1 MAHNSGNRPSLGVF
15 SQLTRRRLVQNG
27 VLGAGALAAGSL
39 GIPRAA
45 RAADEIIFWATG
57 TLDIGDAGWKI
68 IANDSGVKVQFT
80 DNGNDPGPVVARLAA
95 GNANDIFD
103 IGGLQGGSE
112 KELARRGLIAPW
124 DLSQIPNYASLWQ
137 WAKDIPYLTYE
148 GKAYGIP
155 TVINADSIIALR
167 DKAGNVDS
175 YDAIFD
181 PRLKGKTAMEDA
193 WINSVIF
200 TAIYLKSSENA
211 KIAEP
216 GNLTADELGLVME
229 FLIKHKR
236 DGQFRTFWNGWEQGL
251 QLVANQEVWVMTGW
265 EPIVYAARMRGVD
278 CYYAVPKEGYEG
290 WGNNAILLKGAVNR
304 GRWKAAHQLVNALLS
319 GFYGCKLGM
328 LRGYVVP
335 TDNNVAYATANS
347 SAFDPAS
354 VRELAEHVKQKF
366 AGKVYWQNTRPDNFQ
381 LYETW
386 WQRLRNA

>member
-175 YDAIFD
+175 YGAIFD

>member
-1 MAHNSGNRPSLGVF
+1 MAHNSGNGASLGGF

-27 VLGAGALAAGSL
+27 VFGAGALAAGSCGL
-39 GIPRAA
+39 LRTA
-45 RAADEIIFWATG
+45 RAADEINFWATG
-57 TLDIGDAGWKI
+57 TLDIGDDGWKI

-95 GNANDIFD
+95 G
-103 IGGLQGGSE
+103 SE
-112 KELARRGLIAPW
+112 KELARRRLIAPW

-148 GKAYGIP
+148 GKLYGIP

-167 DKAGNVDS
+167 DKAGSVDS
-175 YDAIFD
+175 YGVIFD
-181 PRLKGKTAMEDA
+181 PKLKGKTAMEDA

-200 TAIYLKSSENA
+200 TAIYLKNSENA
-211 KIAEP
+211 KITEP

-236 DGQFRTFWNGWEQGL
+236 AGQFRTFWNGWEQGL
-251 QLVANQEVWVMTGW
+251 QLIANQEVWVMTGW
-265 EPIVYAARMRGVD
+265 EPIVYAARTRGVD
-278 CYYAVPKEGYEG
+278 CYYAVPKEGYEA
-290 WGNNAILLKGAVNR
+290 WGNNSILLNGAVNR
-304 GRWKAAHQLVNALLS
+304 GRSKAAHQLVNALLS

-335 TDNNVAYATANS
+335 TDNNVAYATANPNP
-347 SAFDPAS
+347 FDPAS

>member
-1 MAHNSGNRPSLGVF
+1 VTHNSWNNPLVGIR
-15 SQLTRRRLVQNG
+15 SQLTRRQLAQG
-27 VLGAGALAAGSL
+27 AALGASALALGTL
-39 GIPRAA
+39 GIQRAA
-45 RAADEIIFWATG
+45 RAADEINFWATG
-57 TLDIGDAGWKI
+57 TLDIGDDGWEIFAKE
-68 IANDSGVKVQFT
+68 SRVKVNFT
-80 DNGNDPGPVVARLAA
+80 DNGNDPGPVMAKLAA
-95 GNANDIFD
+95 GNANDIYD
-103 IGGLQGGSE
+103 VGGLQGGSE

-137 WAKDIPYLTYE
+137 WAKDIQYLTYQ
-148 GKAYGIP
+148 GKIYGIP

-167 DKAGNVDS
+167 EKAGSVDS
-175 YDAIFD
+175 YGVVFD
-181 PRLKGKTAMEDA
+181 PKLKGKTAMEDA

-200 TAIYLKSSENA
+200 AAIYLKNSENA

-278 CYYAVPKEGYEG
+278 CYYAVPKEGYEA
-290 WGNNAILLKGAVNR
+290 WGNNTILLKGAVNR
-304 GRWKAAHQLVNALLS
+304 GLSKAAHQFANALLS
-319 GFYGCKLGM
+319 GFYGCNLGM

-335 TDNNVAYATANS
+335 TDNNVAYATAHS
-347 SAFDPAS
+347 GAFDPAN
-354 VRELAEHVKQKF
+354 VKELAEHVKAKF

-381 LYETW
+381 LYEEW